1 MDKDLQD
8 YYEARFDMMAS
19 QGWKDLMEDADK
31 MSIQYNNLFEVSNEA
46 ELNFKKGQIDI
57 LLWLL
62 SLKET
67 SEQAWM
73 ELQEDA

>member
-1 MDKDLQD
+1 MDKDLQK
-8 YYEARFDMMAS
+8 YYEDRFDMMSS

-31 MSIQYNNLFEVSNEA
+31 MSIQYNNLFEVSTEA

-67 SEQAWM
+67 SEQAWL

>member
-8 YYEARFDMMAS
+8 YYEARFDMMS
-19 QGWKDLMEDADK
+19 TKGWKDLMEDVDK

-46 ELNFKKGQIDI
+46 QLNFKKGQIDI

-67 SEQAWM
+67 SEQAWL

>member
-1 MDKDLQD
+1 LDKDLQD
-8 YYEARFDMMAS
+8 YYEARFDMMATR
-19 QGWKDLMEDADK
+19 GWNDLMEDVDK
-31 MSIQYNNLFEVSNEA
+31 MAISYNNLFEVSNEA

-57 LLWLL
+57 LLWLM

-67 SEQAWM
+67 SEQAWL

>member
-8 YYEARFDMMAS
+8 YYEARFDMMATR
-19 QGWKDLMEDADK
+19 GWNDLMEDVDK
-31 MSIQYNNLFEVSNEA
+31 MAISYNNLFEVSNEA

>member
-1 MDKDLQD
+1 LDKDLQD
-8 YYEARFDMMAS
+8 YYEARFDMMS
-19 QGWKDLMEDADK
+19 TKGWKDLMEDVDK

-67 SEQAWM
+67 SEQAWL

>member
-8 YYEARFDMMAS
+8 YYEARFDMMS
-19 QGWKDLMEDADK
+19 TQGWKDLMEDVDK

-46 ELNFKKGQIDI
+46 QLNFKKGQIDI

-67 SEQAWM
+67 SEQAWL

>member
-1 MDKDLQD
+1 MEKDLD
-8 YYEARFDMMAS
+8 KYYEDRFDMMATP
-19 QGWKDLMEDADK
+19 GWKDLMEDADK

>member
-8 YYEARFDMMAS
+8 YYEARFDMMS
-19 QGWKDLMEDADK
+19 TRGWKDLMEDVDK

-67 SEQAWM
+67 SEQAWL

>member
-8 YYEARFDMMAS
+8 YYEARFDMMATK
-19 QGWKDLMEDADK
+19 GWKDLMEDVDK
-31 MSIQYNNLFEVSNEA
+31 LSISYNNLFEVSTEA

-57 LLWLL
+57 LLWLM

-67 SEQAWM
+67 SEQAWL

>member
-1 MDKDLQD
+1 MDKDLQA
-8 YYEARFDMMAS
+8 YYENRFDMMSS
-19 QGWKDLMEDADK
+19 QGWKDLMEDVDK
-31 MSIQYNNLFEVSNEA
+31 MAISYNNLFEVSNEA

-57 LLWLL
+57 LLWLM

-67 SEQAWM
+67 SEQAWL

>member
-1 MDKDLQD
+1 MDKDLQEF
-8 YYEARFDMMAS
+8 YEARFDMMATK
-19 QGWKDLMEDADK
+19 GWKDLMEDVDK
-31 MSIQYNNLFEVSNEA
+31 MSITYNNLFEVSTEA

>member
-1 MDKDLQD
+1 MDKDLQE
-8 YYEARFDMMAS
+8 YYEARFDMMTT
-19 QGWKDLMEDADK
+19 QGWKDLMEDVDK
-31 MSIQYNNLFEVSNEA
+31 MSISYNNLFEVSNEA

-67 SEQAWM
+67 SEQAWV

>member
-1 MDKDLQD
+1 MDKDLQE
-8 YYEARFDMMAS
+8 YYEARFDMMAT

-67 SEQAWM
+67 SEQAWL

>member
-8 YYEARFDMMAS
+8 YYEARFDMMS
-19 QGWKDLMEDADK
+19 TKGWKDLMEDVDK

-67 SEQAWM
+67 SEQAWL

>member
-8 YYEARFDMMAS
+8 YYEARFDMMS
-19 QGWKDLMEDADK
+19 TKGWKDLMEDVDK
-31 MSIQYNNLFEVSNEA
+31 MSIQYNNLFEVSDEA
-46 ELNFKKGQIDI
+46 QLNFKKGQIDI

-67 SEQAWM
+67 SEQAWL

>member
-1 MDKDLQD
+1 MDKDLQE
-8 YYEARFDMMAS
+8 YYENRFDMMS
-19 QGWKDLMEDADK
+19 TKGWKDLMEDVDK
-31 MSIQYNNLFEVSNEA
+31 MSITYNNLFEVSSVE
-46 ELNFKKGQIDI
+46 ELHFKKGQIDI

-67 SEQAWM
+67 SEQAWL

>member
-1 MDKDLQD
+1 LDKDLQD
-8 YYEARFDMMAS
+8 YYEARFDMMS
-19 QGWKDLMEDADK
+19 TRGWKDLMEDVDK

-67 SEQAWM
+67 SEQAWL

>member
-8 YYEARFDMMAS
+8 YYEARFDMMS
-19 QGWKDLMEDADK
+19 TRGWKDLMEDVDK

-46 ELNFKKGQIDI
+46 QLNFKKGQIDI

-67 SEQAWM
+67 SEQAWL

>member
-1 MDKDLQD
+1 MDADLQK
-8 YYEARFDMMAS
+8 YYEDRFDMMS
-19 QGWKDLMEDADK
+19 TQGWKDLMEDADK
-31 MSIQYNNLFEVSNEA
+31 MSVAYNNLFEVSTEA

-67 SEQAWM
+67 SEQAWV

>member
-8 YYEARFDMMAS
+8 YYEARFDMMATK
-19 QGWKDLMEDADK
+19 GWNDLMEDVDK
-31 MSIQYNNLFEVSNEA
+31 MAISYNNLFEVSTEA

-57 LLWLL
+57 LLWLMG
-62 SLKET
+62 LKET
-67 SEQAWM
+67 SEQPWL

>member
-8 YYEARFDMMAS
+8 YYEARFDMMATR
-19 QGWKDLMEDADK
+19 GWNDLMEDVDK
-31 MSIQYNNLFEVSNEA
+31 MAISYNNLFEVSNEA

-57 LLWLL
+57 LLWLM

-67 SEQAWM
+67 SEQAWL